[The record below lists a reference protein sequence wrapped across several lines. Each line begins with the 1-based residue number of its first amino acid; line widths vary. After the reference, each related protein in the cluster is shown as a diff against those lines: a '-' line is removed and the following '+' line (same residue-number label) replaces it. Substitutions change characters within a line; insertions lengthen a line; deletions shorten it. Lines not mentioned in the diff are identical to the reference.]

1 MKCAVECRVDKIFIK
16 KHLREGLWRMS
27 LRFGTSIDRYIFLVK
42 MKFKLCCLKM
52 FFFLRLKKQK
62 LN

>member
-52 FFFLRLKKQK
+52 VFFSEAQETKT
-62 LN
+62 